1 MNGRFSSRAGSL
13 FIGAVLFLVAGCD
26 EPFEPK
32 GPFEE
37 KLVVFALLST
47 HTDTQY
53 VRLYTTYNPEGYDPS
68 VHTADN
74 QVAGASITL
83 AGGGGLWRY
92 NETTVPRSDKSRYTS
107 DIHAYALLP
116 FTPVPNTTYTLDVR
130 LPDGKQARGTA
141 LVPGRGYL
149 SVVTLHVLD
158 RPESFAE
165 DLYVLASIAPRTR
178 GFLVRFFV
186 EFEVTVNGRR
196 EVRRVEVP
204 QRIRRS
210 PDGEVRERIFPKLQ
224 RRTSFD
230 TDRNQGSEYIGF
242 QRDAYLSTLND
253 IALMYAASNPVL
265 KNAVLVLTQVDANL
279 YNYYN
284 VVNGFQD
291 EFTIRTDQPDVSS
304 IQGGVGMF
312 GAMTVDT
319 VRVSYRH

>member
-1 MNGRFSSRAGSL
+1 MNGRFSSLGRSL
-13 FIGAVLFLVAGCD
+13 FSVAMLFLVASCD

-37 KLVVFALLST
+37 KLVVFGLLST

-53 VRLYTTYNPEGYDPS
+53 VRLYTTYNPEGYDPTA
-68 VHTADN
+68 HTIDK
-74 QVAGASITL
+74 QVTGAAVTL
-83 AGGGGLWRY
+83 AGGGRLWRY
-92 NETTVPRSDKSRYTS
+92 SATTIARLDRSRYTS
-107 DIHAYALLP
+107 DIYAYVLTP
-116 FTPVPNTTYTLDVR
+116 FTPVPNTAYTLEVL
-130 LPDGKQARGTA
+130 LPDGRQARGTA

-149 SVVTLHVLD
+149 SVITLHVLNQ
-158 RPESFAE
+158 PHSFVE
-165 DLYVLASIAPRTR
+165 DLFVLASIAHRTR

-210 PDGEVRERIFPKLQ
+210 SDGVVRERIYPRLQ

-230 TDRNQGSEYIGF
+230 MDRNQGSEYIGF
-242 QRDAYLSTLND
+242 QHGAYLSTLND
-253 IALMYAASNPVL
+253 IAVTYASSHPIL
-265 KNAVLVLTQVDANL
+265 KNAVFVLTQVDANL
-279 YNYYN
+279 YNYFN
-284 VVNGFQD
+284 IVNGFQD